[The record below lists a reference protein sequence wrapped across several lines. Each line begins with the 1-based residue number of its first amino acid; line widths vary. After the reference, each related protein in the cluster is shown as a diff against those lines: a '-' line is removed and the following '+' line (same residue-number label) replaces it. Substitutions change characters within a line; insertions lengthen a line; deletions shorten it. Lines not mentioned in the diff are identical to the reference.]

1 MTRLN
6 NKMQKKNDG
15 MSNNKTRATAIQQL
29 TAIQQQLSNVTQ
41 SHNNLAKLTHSNV
54 LEINQRLDDVSIV
67 LQALSQIVGIEQV
80 NEKSK
85 AIRIKLV
92 EDEAKGNADSVQ
104 KAFEAGTLAK
114 AELVTPESLIVM
126 SIKKEDGSPTYPTK
140 SYMAYTALK
149 PEVQALVNGKKVG
162 EIVTIP
168 ENNNT
173 VEILD
178 IYVEVVK
185 ETPEVEINTETPVV

>member
-1 MTRLN
+1 
-6 NKMQKKNDG
+6 MQKKNDG

-29 TAIQQQLSNVTQ
+29 TAIQQQLSNVTK

-185 ETPEVEINTETPVV
+185 ETTEAEINTETPVV